1 MHNLTHNLTKKLL
14 TCAACFLLM
23 TTNAHAL
30 TLDLGASVSQPSL
43 SIRDTATDNV
53 VAEMVD
59 RAAIWP
65 SLSLRTRER
74 YFGET
79 NFGYAASVWA
89 WYMNIGQQ
97 KVSGKNVNLGTS
109 VRGYYAYLTP
119 TLSYR
124 FGDKFSMES
133 PNWMTTVGIGL
144 GIGYLNVRGEAITT
158 GTTPQVR
165 KRIND
170 SGFGLSTGV
179 FLEVMK
185 HGWFVRLNNF
195 GPILSN
201 SNFKLDFRDNSIT
214 FGKRIDLDF
223 F

>member
-1 MHNLTHNLTKKLL
+1 MYNLTHDLIKKLL

-23 TTNAHAL
+23 ITNAHAL

-65 SLSLRTRER
+65 SLS
-74 YFGET
+74 
-79 NFGYAASVWA
+79 
-89 WYMNIGQQ
+89 
-97 KVSGKNVNLGTS
+97 

-119 TLSYR
+119 MLSYR

-158 GTTPQVR
+158 GATPQVR

-214 FGKRIDLDF
+214 LGKRIDLDF

>member
-1 MHNLTHNLTKKLL
+1 MMRKACLPFYAFGMLCWLL
-14 TCAACFLLM
+14 PASSAY
-23 TTNAHAL
+23 AL

-43 SIRDTATDNV
+43 SIRDAATDNV

-79 NFGYAASVWA
+79 NFGYSASVWA

-97 KVSGKNVNLGTS
+97 KVAGKNINLGTS
-109 VRGYYAYLTP
+109 AKGYYAYLTP

-144 GIGYLNVRGEAITT
+144 GIGYLNVRGDTITT
-158 GTTPQVR
+158 RTTPQVR
-165 KRIND
+165 KPIND

-185 HGWFVRLNNF
+185 HGWFMRLNSF

-214 FGKRIDLDF
+214 FGKRIELDF